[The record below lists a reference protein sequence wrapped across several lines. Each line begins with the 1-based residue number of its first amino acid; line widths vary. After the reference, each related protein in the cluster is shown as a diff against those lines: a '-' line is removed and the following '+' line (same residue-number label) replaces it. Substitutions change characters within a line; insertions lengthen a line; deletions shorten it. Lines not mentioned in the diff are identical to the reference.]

1 MRAVSCRD
9 ENPYV
14 SAGDAKREGDR
25 QMLKFDFE
33 NSVGYWLILATR
45 DMRRSLEAELDD
57 QEITLRQW
65 EVLAWLSIEER
76 MTQSEL
82 AERLG
87 VEAPTLAGI
96 LDRMERDGWVERY
109 GCPHDRRKKRL
120 QATSKADAIW
130 NRTVECAY
138 RVRARATQGIS
149 AEELLQLKSLCQKIR
164 TNLELEPAPISPCPD
179 ELEPV
184 ASETPASVSETLA
197 ASEIKLG

>member
-1 MRAVSCRD
+1 MLT
-9 ENPYV
+9 
-14 SAGDAKREGDR
+14 GDSEREGDR
-25 QMLKFDFE
+25 RMLKFDFE

-45 DMRRSLEAELDD
+45 DMRRALESELEAQD
-57 QEITLRQW
+57 ITLRQW

-164 TNLELEPAPISPCPD
+164 TNLEMEPAPIAACPD
-179 ELEPV
+179 EIEIHSNPILT
-184 ASETPASVSETLA
+184 STPDSTR
-197 ASEIKLG
+197 

>member
-1 MRAVSCRD
+1 MMERNRVLEFS
-9 ENPYV
+9 
-14 SAGDAKREGDR
+14 GDSRWEGDR
-25 QMLKFDFE
+25 HMLKFDIE
-33 NSVGYWLILATR
+33 SSVGYWMILTTR
-45 DMRRSLEAELDD
+45 DMRRALESELESE
-57 QEITLRQW
+57 EITLRQW
-65 EVLAWLSIEER
+65 EVLCWLSIEER

-109 GCPHDRRKKRL
+109 ACPHDRRKKRL

-149 AEELLQLKSLCQKIR
+149 PDEINQLKSLCDKIR
-164 TNLELEPAPISPCPD
+164 QNLEQNPLPPLSGQSIEVRD
-179 ELEPV
+179 V
-184 ASETPASVSETLA
+184 
-197 ASEIKLG
+197 G

>member
-1 MRAVSCRD
+1 
-9 ENPYV
+9 
-14 SAGDAKREGDR
+14 
-25 QMLKFDFE
+25 MLKFDIE

-45 DMRRSLEAELDD
+45 DMRRALESELEA

-96 LDRMERDGWVERY
+96 LDRMERDGWVERH
-109 GCPHDRRKKRL
+109 GCPFDKRKKRL

-138 RVRARATQGIS
+138 HVRARATQGIS
-149 AEELLQLKSLCQKIR
+149 PEELQQLKTLCEKIR
-164 TNLELEPAPISPCPD
+164 ANLESTGPDGEPP
-179 ELEPV
+179 
-184 ASETPASVSETLA
+184 SV
-197 ASEIKLG
+197 